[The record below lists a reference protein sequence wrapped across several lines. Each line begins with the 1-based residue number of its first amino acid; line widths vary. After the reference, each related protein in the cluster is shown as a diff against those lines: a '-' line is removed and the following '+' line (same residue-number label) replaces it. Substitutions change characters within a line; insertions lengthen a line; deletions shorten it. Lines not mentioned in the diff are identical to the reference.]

1 MLDIFSYVEAEKRFY
16 ESQTIPL
23 IEGDEYSQYQLIRSI
38 NFARRS
44 KYLSDIARDDII
56 GDFPYDNISKYRI
69 RLEARSTDFEIKH
82 IEVLPVDS
90 SDEARVSAMIA
101 SKALHKKLRDVKFGQ
116 FLNRYADTRPEYG
129 GVLVKKT
136 KAGVHVVPWEN
147 VITDMSDIMGGV
159 IIERHYMRPAELKKQ
174 KNWRNVDEAIEFST
188 SDTISKDLKEGS
200 DKDAETLARFIE
212 VFEVHGEL
220 PLSILKLANDEDY
233 EEEDA
238 LEYVTC
244 SIIYTPTGQN
254 DKGEYTG
261 IVFKSDEIDEA
272 DFPYKYDCRHRL
284 TGRGLGEGIPEELAE
299 HQRWHNFFKT
309 EQARAVAIGGKVLF
323 VTDDGEVVDTVYDEG
338 IEHGTVLKVGEGR
351 MFQQLNTV
359 PTSVP
364 LFQDIMTDISSS
376 ADKATSSFDAVLGEE
391 SKSGTPF
398 RSQYLQNIAGN
409 SQFERERED
418 MGMFIGEII
427 EDWLIDEALKEAA
440 KENVIDDTFT
450 KQELSMIDKALVN
463 EALITAQVGQVRS
476 GTPVTTMQSE
486 EMRLT
491 LQNDLQ
497 QKGSRRRIE
506 DIKEFIEKAGDK
518 VLVHTTDEQR
528 SKQVLFESYSN
539 ALALFAEDDP
549 ARLALRDRI
558 LEQMGISQDELA
570 LYAQEAATAASALPN
585 ADGMKM
591 DALREEEA
599 LAPVV

>member
-1 MLDIFSYVEAEKRFY
+1 
-16 ESQTIPL
+16 
-23 IEGDEYSQYQLIRSI
+23 
-38 NFARRS
+38 
-44 KYLSDIARDDII
+44 
-56 GDFPYDNISKYRI
+56 
-69 RLEARSTDFEIKH
+69 
-82 IEVLPVDS
+82 
-90 SDEARVSAMIA
+90 
-101 SKALHKKLRDVKFGQ
+101 
-116 FLNRYADTRPEYG
+116 
-129 GVLVKKT
+129 
-136 KAGVHVVPWEN
+136 
-147 VITDMSDIMGGV
+147 
-159 IIERHYMRPAELKKQ
+159 
-174 KNWRNVDEAIEFST
+174 
-188 SDTISKDLKEGS
+188 
-200 DKDAETLARFIE
+200 
-212 VFEVHGEL
+212 
-220 PLSILKLANDEDY
+220 
-233 EEEDA
+233 
-238 LEYVTC
+238 
-244 SIIYTPTGQN
+244 
-254 DKGEYTG
+254 
-261 IVFKSDEIDEA
+261 
-272 DFPYKYDCRHRL
+272 
-284 TGRGLGEGIPEELAE
+284 
-299 HQRWHNFFKT
+299 
-309 EQARAVAIGGKVLF
+309 VLF